1 MKNLLRLFAIALVL
15 SLAVVRPATGQF
27 IPGQV
32 LTAAQLNAALS
43 AGTTLMGADPTG
55 AADSTTV
62 IQSAINLA
70 VVAGKQLSV
79 PPGTYK
85 ITSALVIPFGAG
97 WAIRGFSLGGTI
109 IQQATNNTPI
119 FDFSANSG
127 GTGDYS
133 FSISD
138 LTFSWVNLQPA
149 TATKAVGIFFEN
161 SAATFF
167 DCRLDRLTFTRGY
180 RGIAEN
186 PLNPPNVWGCSIRDI
201 VGAGDMSGSTV
212 NLSYGNTGQ
221 PNVSVD
227 GAYIDG
233 SSMVAS
239 EPLIAVSNNDSGWF
253 NHIEAN
259 AVPHGNLILDLSGAG
274 AIGAVKVE
282 VATYGSGQFA
292 FRFTNAHFAIG
303 SLSFDTITV
312 AAGAG
317 AAYGIDA
324 NGGGGTTTLT
334 IGQINA
340 TFNGPIVGTWYLVNS
355 GAAPAYSVRFLSNPQ
370 GLLGQANAY
379 LTQVPASVSADGVS
393 VDDWQQPRLTGD
405 TGDANTSWA
414 IGSPN
419 RVQYMTTLTANR
431 VVALTDSYGNT
442 SDTNLYNG
450 VDVCV
455 IRNAA
460 TPGAFSLSVNNG
472 SGVTVGSI
480 GSNLNGRICFMW
492 KRSIGA
498 WALTEYQTWTG
509 NAP

>member
-1 MKNLLRLFAIALVL
+1 MKNLLRLFALALLL
-15 SLAVVRPATGQF
+15 SLAVARPANAQF
-27 IPGQV
+27 SPGQV
-32 LTAAQLNAALS
+32 LTAAQLNAALA

-55 AADSTTV
+55 AADSTTA
-62 IQSAINLA
+62 IQNAVNLA

-85 ITSALVIPFGAG
+85 ITSAIVIPFGAG
-97 WAIRGFSLGGTI
+97 WAIRGFSLGGTV

-119 FDFSANSG
+119 FAFSANSG

-138 LTFSWVNLQPA
+138 LTFSWANLQPA

-167 DCRLDRLTFTRGY
+167 DCRLDRLTFSRGY

-186 PLNPPNVWGCSIRDI
+186 PLNSPTVWGCSIRDI
-201 VGAGDMSGSTV
+201 VGQGDMSGSTV
-212 NLSYGNTGQ
+212 NLSSGNTGQ
-221 PNVSVD
+221 PNIAID

-239 EPLIAVSNNDSGWF
+239 EPLIAVYNNDSGWF

-259 AVPHGNLILDLSGAG
+259 AVPNGNLILDLSGAG
-274 AIGAVKVE
+274 SIGAVKVE
-282 VATYGSGQFA
+282 VASYGSGQFA
-292 FRFTNAHFAIG
+292 YRFSNAHFSIG

-312 AAGAG
+312 NAGAG

-324 NGGGGTTTLT
+324 NGGGGSTTLA
-334 IGQINA
+334 IGQINL
-340 TFNGPIVGTWYLVNS
+340 TFNGPIVGSYYLLNS
-355 GAAPAYSVRFLSNPQ
+355 GPAPAFSVRLLSTPQ
-370 GLLGQANAY
+370 GLLGTANAF
-379 LTQVPASVSADGVS
+379 LTQVPASDSADGVS

-405 TGDANTSWA
+405 IGDANGTWS

-419 RVQYMTTLTANR
+419 RLQFNTTLTANR
-431 VVALTDSYGNT
+431 VVALPDSYGNT

-450 VDVCV
+450 IDFCV
-455 IRNAA
+455 IRNAP
-460 TPGAFSLSVNNG
+460 TPGAFSVSIQNG
-472 SGVTVGSI
+472 SGTTIGSI

-498 WALTEYQTWTG
+498 WALSEYQTWTG
-509 NAP
+509 STP